1 MRMMS
6 SSTKD
11 EIPGYVSQ
19 ENYDILRNK
28 SFKEDKKKSEII
40 EALEL
45 RVKDLEG
52 DLQKALFIK
61 ADAIAREVRDQEAQY
76 ATTDSNVITNAIM
89 DLRKLLLK
97 PGIKVHKIRV
107 AVTGNTI
114 IEVQYET

>member
-1 MRMMS
+1 M
-6 SSTKD
+6 TVKE
-11 EIPGYVSQ
+11 EIPGYVTV

-28 SFKEDKKKSEII
+28 SYKEFNKAADKI

-45 RVKDLEG
+45 RVKDLEK

-61 ADAIAREVRDQEAQY
+61 ADAIAREVREQEHQY
-76 ATTDSNVITNAIM
+76 ATNDSNVVTNAIM

-97 PGIKVHKIRV
+97 PGIKVHKIKV

>member
-1 MRMMS
+1 MT
-6 SSTKD
+6 TKE
-11 EIPGYVSQ
+11 EIPGYVTQ
-19 ENYDILRNK
+19 ENYDILRNRLIQGRQ
-28 SFKEDKKKSEII
+28 EKSEII

-61 ADAIAREVRDQEAQY
+61 ADAIAREVREQEHQY
-76 ATTDSNVITNAIM
+76 ATNDSNVVTNAIM

-97 PGIKVHKIRV
+97 PGIKVHKIKV

>member
-1 MRMMS
+1 LRIMS
-6 SSTKD
+6 SSTKED
-11 EIPGYVSQ
+11 IPGYVTQ

-28 SFKEDKKKSEII
+28 AFKADEKV

-45 RVKDLEG
+45 RVKDLER

-61 ADAIAREVRDQEAQY
+61 ADAIAREVREQEAQY

-97 PGIKVHKIRV
+97 PGIKVHKIKV